1 MGVGDGDGEADGDGD
16 GDGDGEADGD
26 GIGVADGEAVGLGSV
41 TPLFQINFL
50 PDLTHVNLLPF
61 AVAVLPAF
69 LHGSPALTAATALKG
84 AASRVI
90 ATRAI
95 SGRFIFLC

>member
-1 MGVGDGDGEADGDGD
+1 MGVGDGDGDGVGV
-16 GDGDGEADGD
+16 
-26 GIGVADGEAVGLGSV
+26 GVADGEAVGLGSV

-61 AVAVLPAF
+61 AVAVLPTF

-84 AASRVI
+84 AASKAI
-90 ATRAI
+90 AIRAI
-95 SGRFIFLC
+95 SHRFISL

>member
-1 MGVGDGDGEADGDGD
+1 MGDGDGD
-16 GDGDGEADGD
+16 GDGDGVGDGEADGD
-26 GIGVADGEAVGLGSV
+26 GIGVAAGDAFGLGSA

-61 AVAVLPAF
+61 AVAVLPTF

-84 AASRVI
+84 AASSTI
-90 ATRAI
+90 AI
-95 SGRFIFLC
+95 SAISVRFIFLC

>member
-1 MGVGDGDGEADGDGD
+1 MGVGDGD
-16 GDGDGEADGD
+16 GDGDGVGVGVADG
-26 GIGVADGEAVGLGSV
+26 DGEAVGLGSV

-61 AVAVLPAF
+61 AVAVVPTF

>member
-1 MGVGDGDGEADGDGD
+1 
-16 GDGDGEADGD
+16 
-26 GIGVADGEAVGLGSV
+26 
-41 TPLFQINFL
+41 L

-61 AVAVLPAF
+61 AVAVLPTF

>member
-1 MGVGDGDGEADGDGD
+1 MGDGD
-16 GDGDGEADGD
+16 GDGVGVGVGEAEGD
-26 GIGVADGEAVGLGSV
+26 GIGVADGEAVGLGSA

-61 AVAVLPAF
+61 AVSVVPTF